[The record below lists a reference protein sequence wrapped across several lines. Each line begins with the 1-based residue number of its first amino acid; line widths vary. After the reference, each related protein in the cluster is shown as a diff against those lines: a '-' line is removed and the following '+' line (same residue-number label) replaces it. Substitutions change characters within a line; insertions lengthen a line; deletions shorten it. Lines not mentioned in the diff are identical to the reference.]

1 MAIDNQPYCYD
12 EFKEKSNRNLVF
24 FEKPQNLLF
33 SP

>member
-24 FEKPQNLLF
+24 FEKTAKPTF
-33 SP
+33 